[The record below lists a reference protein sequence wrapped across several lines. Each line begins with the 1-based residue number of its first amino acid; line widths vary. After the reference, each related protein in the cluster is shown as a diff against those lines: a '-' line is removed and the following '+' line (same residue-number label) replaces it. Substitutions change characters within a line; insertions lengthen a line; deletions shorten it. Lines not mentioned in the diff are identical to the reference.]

1 MTDRRVYFF
10 LGAALVV
17 VAIYPITPAQY
28 RWVAV
33 SVAVT
38 YVVFAVLFALSSISA
53 DRAARRNGHR

>member
-1 MTDRRVYFF
+1 VTDRRVYFF

-17 VAIYPITPAQY
+17 IAIYPFTPAEY

-38 YVVFAVLFALSSISA
+38 YVVFAVLFALSSVSA
-53 DRAARRNGHR
+53 ERAARGNGPR

>member
-1 MTDRRVYFF
+1 M
-10 LGAALVV
+10 L
-17 VAIYPITPAQY
+17 IYPITPAQY

-53 DRAARRNGHR
+53 DRAPRRNGHR